1 MGKVDVDTNRSMG
14 KLIRENRESLGWTQS
29 DLGEMLDPPVKKA
42 AVSKWE
48 RGEVNTIKRDHIQQ
62 LADFFEMAPSELMC
76 LKDHIRRSDDVT
88 TLIES
93 YDSMDES
100 RKTRLLNYAQMLTKQ
115 FKNSQPKQVEDAI
128 SFVDKKEGD
137 DHEDA

>member
-1 MGKVDVDTNRSMG
+1 MGKVNNSNRSMG
-14 KLIRENRESLGWTQS
+14 KLIRENRESLGWTQT

-48 RGEVNTIKRDHIQQ
+48 RGEVNTIRRNHIEQ
-62 LADFFEMAPSELMC
+62 LADYFEIPSSELMC

-93 YDSMDES
+93 YDSLDEF
-100 RKTRLLNYAQMLTKQ
+100 RKTKLLNYAQMLTKQ
-115 FKNSQPKQVEDAI
+115 FEKSRT
-128 SFVDKKEGD
+128 KEGD